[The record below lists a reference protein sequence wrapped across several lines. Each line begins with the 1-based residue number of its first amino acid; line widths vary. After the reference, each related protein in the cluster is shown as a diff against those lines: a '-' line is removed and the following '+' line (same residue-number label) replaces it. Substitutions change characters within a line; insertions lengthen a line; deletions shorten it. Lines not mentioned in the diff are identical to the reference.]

1 VSPHFCL
8 YFVRWVE
15 QKRPPNSLPRPPG
28 VVNLRPMQKDIL
40 LVTLNST
47 YQHSS
52 FGLRY
57 LFANLKE
64 LQPRAQILEWTIHA
78 SPRNIVEKILGHG
91 PKIVGFGVYIWNTTE
106 TFQVVSILKKV
117 APEVTV
123 VLGGPE
129 VTYESETQPIC
140 QTADY
145 VIKGEA
151 DFLFREFCEKVL
163 QSQKPEQKFIA
174 GPLPDITQ
182 IQSPYGFYSDDDI
195 KNRIIY
201 VEVSRGCPYKC
212 EYCLSSLDKLVRSF
226 NLDHFLADMDSLI
239 ERGVRQFKF
248 VDRTFNLSIQ
258 TSSKILQFFLDR
270 IHLNLFLHFEMV
282 PDRLPVELKDLIK
295 KFPDGTLQFE
305 VGIQTW
311 NMDVAKNVSRRND
324 YTKVRENFQFL
335 SLESGVHTHADLI
348 VGLPGETVQSFGKGF
363 DELASCGPHEIQVG
377 ILKRLKGTPIV
388 RHDREFQMVYQEHPP
403 FQILRN
409 KDISYAEM
417 QQMNRF
423 AKFWDLIANSGN
435 FTNTTAW
442 LKAQSHTRED
452 KSFFWE
458 FFTLTEFLSSRFGE
472 THSLALQSILEA
484 LWTYL
489 TEVKSVDKDF
499 VRDLLLSDYMKD
511 KPRNVPNFLK
521 EGLDLSAYQIHQRAT
536 NPAAAPARQ
545 QKHAAKTLN

>member
-1 VSPHFCL
+1 VIHL
-8 YFVRWVE
+8 AA
-15 QKRPPNSLPRPPG
+15 
-28 VVNLRPMQKDIL
+28 MQKDIL

-57 LFANLKE
+57 LFANLKD

-78 SPRNIVEKILGHG
+78 SPRNTVEKILSFD

-117 APEVTV
+117 APHITV

-129 VTYESETQPIC
+129 VSHETETQAVC

-151 DFLFREFCEKVL
+151 DFLFYEFCEKILVHNQL
-163 QSQKPEQKFIA
+163 PEQKFISGA
-174 GPLPDITQ
+174 LPEITK
-182 IQSPYGFYSDDDI
+182 IASPYSYYSDDDI

-226 NLDHFLADMDSLI
+226 NLDQFLADIATLI
-239 ERGVRQFKF
+239 ERGTRQFKF

-258 TSSKILQFFLDR
+258 TSSRILQFFLDR

-282 PDRLPVELKDLIK
+282 PDRLPAELKELIK
-295 KFPDGTLQFE
+295 KFPAGSLQFE

-311 NMDVAKNVSRRND
+311 NPEVAKNVSRRND
-324 YTKVRENFQFL
+324 YQKVRENFQFL
-335 SLESGVHTHADLI
+335 SLETGVHTHADLI
-348 VGLPGETVQSFGKGF
+348 VGLPGESIQSFGKGF
-363 DELASCGPHEIQVG
+363 DELAACGPHEIQVG

-388 RHDREFQMVYQEHPP
+388 RHDREFQMTYQEHPP
-403 FQILRN
+403 FQIIKTQN
-409 KDISYAEM
+409 ISYQEM

-435 FTNTTAW
+435 FVNTTTW
-442 LKAQSHTRED
+442 LRKQATERAD
-452 KSFFWE
+452 NSFFNE
-458 FFTLTEFLSSRFGE
+458 FFALSEFLSARFAE
-472 THSLALQSILEA
+472 THGIALQSILEA
-484 LWTYL
+484 LWLYL
-489 TEVKSVDKDF
+489 TDIKSLDKDSA
-499 VRDLLLSDYMKD
+499 RSLLLSDYMKD
-511 KPRNVPNFLK
+511 KPRNIPAFLK
-521 EGLDLSAYQIHQRAT
+521 EGLDQTAFQIHQKASGNT
-536 NPAAAPARQ
+536 MAPSRQ
-545 QKHAAKTLN
+545 QKHLQNSAN

>member
-1 VSPHFCL
+1 MI
-8 YFVRWVE
+8 
-15 QKRPPNSLPRPPG
+15 
-28 VVNLRPMQKDIL
+28 NLRLVEQKDIL

-57 LFANLKE
+57 LFANLKD
-64 LQPRAQILEWTIHA
+64 LQPKAKILEWTIHA
-78 SPRNIVEKILGHG
+78 SPRNVVEKILSFD

-117 APEVTV
+117 APHVVV

-129 VTYESETQPIC
+129 VSHETESQAIA

-151 DFLFREFCEKVL
+151 DFLFQEFCQNILIHK
-163 QSQKPEQKFIA
+163 QRPEQKFISGA
-174 GPLPDITQ
+174 LPDITR
-182 IQSPYGFYSDDDI
+182 IQSPYSFYTDDDI
-195 KNRIIY
+195 QNRIIY

-226 NLDHFLADMDSLI
+226 SLDQFLADIDSLI
-239 ERGVRQFKF
+239 ARGTRQFKF
-248 VDRTFNLSIQ
+248 VDRTFNLSVQ
-258 TSSKILQFFLDR
+258 TSSRILDFFLNR

-282 PDRLPVELKDLIK
+282 PDRLPDELKELIRQ
-295 KFPDGTLQFE
+295 FPAGSLQFE

-311 NMDVAKNVSRRND
+311 NPEVAKNVSRRND
-324 YTKVRENFQFL
+324 YNKVRDNFRFL
-335 SLESGVHTHADLI
+335 SMESGVHTHADLI
-348 VGLPGETVQSFGKGF
+348 VGLPGETVESFGRGF
-363 DELASCGPHEIQVG
+363 DELSSCGPHEIQVG

-388 RHDREFQMVYQEHPP
+388 RHDREFEMAYQEHPP

-409 KDISYAEM
+409 KHISYVEM
-417 QQMNRF
+417 QKMNRF

-435 FTNTTAW
+435 FTNTTEW
-442 LKAQSHTRED
+442 LKTQATSRED

-458 FFTLTEFLSSRFGE
+458 FYGLSEFMSARFAE
-472 THSLALQSILEA
+472 THSIALQSLLEA

-489 TEVKSVDKDF
+489 TEVKASDKTF
-499 VRDLLLSDYMKD
+499 ARDLLLSDYMKD
-511 KPRNVPNFLK
+511 KPRNIPGFLR
-521 EGLDLSAYQIHQRAT
+521 EGLDLSAYQIHQKVSR
-536 NPAAAPARQ
+536 PSSLPERQ
-545 QKHAAKTLN
+545 QKHIF

>member
-1 VSPHFCL
+1 MAAAS
-8 YFVRWVE
+8 
-15 QKRPPNSLPRPPG
+15 
-28 VVNLRPMQKDIL
+28 QKDIL

-47 YQHSS
+47 YQHCA

-57 LFANLKE
+57 LYANLGEE

-78 SPRNIVEKILGHG
+78 SPRNVVEKILSHD

-106 TFQVVSILKKV
+106 TFQVVSILKRV
-117 APEVTV
+117 APHVTV

-129 VTYESETQPIC
+129 VSYETEKQAIC
-140 QTADY
+140 QAADY

-151 DFLFREFCEKVL
+151 DFLFREFCENLLLHNKR
-163 QSQKPEQKFIA
+163 PEQKFFG
-174 GPLPDITQ
+174 GPLPEIAK

-195 KNRIIY
+195 KNRIVY

-226 NLDHFLADMDSLI
+226 DLDQFLADMDRLI
-239 ERGVRQFKF
+239 QRGLRQFKF

-258 TSSKILQFFLDR
+258 TSSRILQFFLDR

-282 PDRLPVELKDLIK
+282 PDRLPAELKELIT
-295 KFPDGTLQFE
+295 KFPAGTLQFE

-311 NMDVAKNVSRRND
+311 NPEVAKNVSRRND
-324 YTKVRENFQFL
+324 YVKVRDNFQFL

-348 VGLPGETVQSFGKGF
+348 VGLPGETVKSFGVGF
-363 DELASCGPHEIQVG
+363 DQLASCGPHEIQVG

-388 RHDREFQMVYQEHPP
+388 RHDREFEMVYQEHPP

-409 KDISYAEM
+409 KDISYSEM

-423 AKFWDLIANSGN
+423 AKFWDMIANSGN
-435 FTNTTAW
+435 FVNTTAW
-442 LKAQSHTRED
+442 IRNQAANRDD

-458 FFTLTEFLSSRFGE
+458 FYELSEFMSRRFAE
-472 THSLALQSILEA
+472 THSIALQNLLEA

-489 TEVKSVDKDF
+489 VEHKEQDRDEV
-499 VRDLLLSDYMKD
+499 RTLLLSDYMRD
-511 KPRNVPNFLK
+511 KPRNIPSFLK
-521 EGLDLSAYQIHQRAT
+521 DGLNETAYQLHHKAQTASSL
-536 NPAAAPARQ
+536 PERQ
-545 QKHAAKTLN
+545 QRHLHK

>member
-1 VSPHFCL
+1 MAAIP
-8 YFVRWVE
+8 
-15 QKRPPNSLPRPPG
+15 
-28 VVNLRPMQKDIL
+28 QKDIL

-47 YQHSS
+47 YQHCA

-57 LFANLKE
+57 LYANLGE
-64 LQPRAQILEWTIHA
+64 LQTRAQILEWTIHA
-78 SPRNIVEKILGHG
+78 SPRNIVEKILSYD

-106 TFQVVSILKKV
+106 SFQVVSILKKV
-117 APEVTV
+117 APHVTI

-129 VTYESETQPIC
+129 VSYETEKQAIC

-163 QSQKPEQKFIA
+163 IQNEKPEQKFYG
-174 GPLPDITQ
+174 GPLPDITK
-182 IQSPYGFYSDDDI
+182 IQSPYSLYTDDDI

-226 NLDHFLADMDSLI
+226 DLDQFLADIDSLI
-239 ERGVRQFKF
+239 QRGTTQFKF

-258 TSSKILQFFLDR
+258 TSSRILQFFLDR

-282 PDRLPVELKDLIK
+282 PDRLPPELKELIT
-295 KFPDGTLQFE
+295 KFPAGSLQFE

-311 NMDVAKNVSRRND
+311 NTEVAKNVSRRND
-324 YTKVRENFQFL
+324 YNKVRENFKFL

-348 VGLPGETVQSFGKGF
+348 VGLPGETVKSFGAGF
-363 DELASCGPHEIQVG
+363 DQLASCGPHEIQVG
-377 ILKRLKGTPIV
+377 ILKRLKGAPIV
-388 RHDREFQMVYQEHPP
+388 RHDREFEMTYQEHPP
-403 FQILRN
+403 FQILRT

-423 AKFWDLIANSGN
+423 AKFWDLVANSGN
-435 FTNTTAW
+435 FVNTTDW
-442 LKAQSHTRED
+442 LRAQAAERED

-458 FFTLTEFLSSRFGE
+458 FYALSEFMSQRFAE
-472 THSLALQSILEA
+472 THSIALQTLLEA

-489 TEVKSVDKDF
+489 TEVKQQDRTV
-499 VRDLLLSDYMKD
+499 VRDLLLSDYMRD
-511 KPRNVPNFLK
+511 KPRNIPSFLRD
-521 EGLDLSAYQIHQRAT
+521 GLGDTAYQLHQKTQSSNAL
-536 NPAAAPARQ
+536 PDRQ
-545 QKHAAKTLN
+545 QRHLHK